1 MIDRS
6 RASFVSRLKHYLRH
20 PLLRQDLIAGVAY
33 LLPSAMALLFFVIIP
48 VVTAF
53 LLSFSRW
60 EVLSTRDTAFVGL
73 DNYTHLLTSKQFWN
87 SIKNTLY
94 FGVVK
99 IPADIVIA
107 LLIAMLLN
115 RKIRGLPFY
124 RTVYFLPVITSTVAV
139 SAVWRYMYDPNFGF
153 ANVVLKW
160 LGVAPQTWLYDPKLA
175 MPSVILA
182 ALWKGLGYDIVIYLA
197 GLQGIPRIYYEAAA
211 IDGAN
216 NWQKFW
222 KVTWPL
228 LSPVTYFILVMSI
241 INSFRVFGQIHVL
254 TPKGGPLKS
263 TEVIVL
269 YIYRNAFQEYR
280 FGRAAA
286 AAFILFAIVTVL
298 TQVQRRVI
306 EPRVHYE

>member
-1 MIDRS
+1 MIDQ
-6 RASFVSRLKHYLRH
+6 AQAGFASRLRHYLKR
-20 PLLRQDLIAGVAY
+20 PLLRQDLIAGVTY
-33 LLPSAMALLFFVIIP
+33 LVPSALSLLFFVIIP
-48 VVTAF
+48 VVSAL
-53 LLSFSRW
+53 LLSFSKW
-60 EVLSTRDTAFVGL
+60 ELLSARDRAFIGL
-73 DNYTHLLTSKQFWN
+73 DNYAHLLTSAEFWN
-87 SIKNTLY
+87 SIRNTVY

-99 IPADIVIA
+99 IPVDIVVA

-115 RKIRGLPFY
+115 REIRGLPFY
-124 RTVYFLPVITSTVAV
+124 RTIFFLPVITSTVAV

-153 ANVVLKW
+153 ANAILKW
-160 LGVAPQTWLYDPKLA
+160 LGMPAQTWLYDPKLA

-197 GLQGIPRIYYEAAA
+197 GLRGIPRIYYEAAA

-216 NWQKFW
+216 NWQRFW
-222 KVTWPL
+222 KITWPL

-254 TPKGGPLKS
+254 TPKGGPLRS

-269 YIYRNAFQEYR
+269 YIYRKAFQEYR

-286 AAFILFAIVTVL
+286 AAFVLFAIVTVL
-298 TQVQRRVI
+298 TQLQRRVI